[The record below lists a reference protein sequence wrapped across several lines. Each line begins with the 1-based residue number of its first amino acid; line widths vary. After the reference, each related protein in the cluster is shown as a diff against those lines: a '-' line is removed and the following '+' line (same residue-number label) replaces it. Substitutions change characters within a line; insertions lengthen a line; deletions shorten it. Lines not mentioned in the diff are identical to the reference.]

1 MCQSTAIGKPIFYC
15 SEAEPGRMDEMTSCV
30 SISQKQLIS
39 SLFITGENS
48 AKNQIKNA
56 EMLK

>member
-1 MCQSTAIGKPIFYC
+1 
-15 SEAEPGRMDEMTSCV
+15 MDEMTGCV

-39 SLFITGENS
+39 SLFITGENF
-48 AKNQIKNA
+48 AKNQLKNA